1 MSEPPPSDTEL
12 VDSSVRFA
20 SVIEKA
26 SKEPRVA
33 LDLETDNYFRYPE
46 HVSLLQIAVPDQ
58 GYIID
63 PLAIDDVASLGVLL
77 ADERVEKVFHSADYD
92 VRSLDREW
100 GFRIRGLFDTSIA
113 AAFVGATRLGLGAV
127 LEEFLKE
134 TVNKSRKLQRADWS
148 LRPLSGEALDYAAA
162 DVRHLLRLREVL
174 GELLK
179 QLGRSEWVGEESYR
193 LASVRYTRPD
203 PEVSFLSMKG
213 SRVLDGRG
221 LAVLKSLVEFRE
233 GEALRMGRPPFR
245 IMPNGALL
253 EIAATPD
260 VELNGMKGLGRYGR
274 PPLVR
279 ELRRAV
285 ERGRAAPPVIRTPA
299 RTREHR
305 RPTRSERAAYDRRL
319 KGLKEWRTS
328 QGTSL
333 GLDPALLWPVASLE
347 RLAVNPASIRDEMM
361 SEEVRQ
367 WQREELGDSL
377 RSSLKKLD

>member
-134 TVNKSRKLQRADWS
+134 TVTRAGS
-148 LRPLSGEALDYAAA
+148 FSGRTGACVHSAA
-162 DVRHLLRLREVL
+162 RL
-174 GELLK
+174 
-179 QLGRSEWVGEESYR
+179 W
-193 LASVRYTRPD
+193 T
-203 PEVSFLSMKG
+203 M
-213 SRVLDGRG
+213 
-221 LAVLKSLVEFRE
+221 
-233 GEALRMGRPPFR
+233 RPP
-245 IMPNGALL
+245 
-253 EIAATPD
+253 T
-260 VELNGMKGLGRYGR
+260 
-274 PPLVR
+274 
-279 ELRRAV
+279 
-285 ERGRAAPPVIRTPA
+285 
-299 RTREHR
+299 
-305 RPTRSERAAYDRRL
+305 YDI
-319 KGLKEWRTS
+319 S
-328 QGTSL
+328 
-333 GLDPALLWPVASLE
+333 
-347 RLAVNPASIRDEMM
+347 
-361 SEEVRQ
+361 
-367 WQREELGDSL
+367 
-377 RSSLKKLD
+377 

>member
-1 MSEPPPSDTEL
+1 M
-12 VDSSVRFA
+12 
-20 SVIEKA
+20 
-26 SKEPRVA
+26 
-33 LDLETDNYFRYPE
+33 
-46 HVSLLQIAVPDQ
+46 
-58 GYIID
+58 
-63 PLAIDDVASLGVLL
+63 
-77 ADERVEKVFHSADYD
+77 
-92 VRSLDREW
+92 
-100 GFRIRGLFDTSIA
+100 
-113 AAFVGATRLGLGAV
+113 
-127 LEEFLKE
+127 
-134 TVNKSRKLQRADWS
+134 
-148 LRPLSGEALDYAAA
+148 
-162 DVRHLLRLREVL
+162 RLREVL

-361 SEEVRQ
+361 SEDVRQ